1 MKRNRVK
8 RWLREA
14 FRHHKHE
21 LAGCWDMAFIA
32 SPRASTADYHLL
44 EQEVVGLLAQ
54 LSERAR

>member
-14 FRHHKHE
+14 FRHHQHE

-32 SPRASTADYHLL
+32 SPRAAKSDYRTL
-44 EQEVVGLLAQ
+44 EREVVELLAQ
-54 LSERAR
+54 LTERAT